1 MKSNEFL
8 VDEIE
13 DDNSEVRDKSNQAW
27 NTLKDIYVSVITD
40 INKKSASND
49 WQYLSFYL
57 ESLNDISVE
66 EIQNVLIEL
75 RVFWEKSK
83 DYNLRYAIKQKYN
96 ELELKLLKIGDF

>member
-1 MKSNEFL
+1 
-8 VDEIE
+8 
-13 DDNSEVRDKSNQAW
+13 
-27 NTLKDIYVSVITD
+27 
-40 INKKSASND
+40 
-49 WQYLSFYL
+49 
-57 ESLNDISVE
+57 VE